1 MEIFNS
7 PQFSTPPG
15 YWTIRELDAM
25 RLLESGEL
33 TSICVWTL
41 DNVTSR
47 RPIFLIV
54 WCRNNET
61 GDGASDMRHEASGND
76 TLLWTFLSLSSYGS
90 DLQELFSQTV
100 STILALSWFS
110 LKAYFIWETV
120 PRREYF
126 VLFIKLCVDFP
137 GLRCHSLMVV
147 TRLGI
152 SSRFLDLIRFNWK
165 YFLCLTAGLHLCEL
179 LSRNCCLLGRCH
191 NPTHKLWQ
199 HCHL

>member
-1 MEIFNS
+1 
-7 PQFSTPPG
+7 
-15 YWTIRELDAM
+15 M

-76 TLLWTFLSLSSYGS
+76 TLLWTFLWGSPLALFLWFRSSRAVLSNCQHYFST
-90 DLQELFSQTV
+90 LLVFSQ
-100 STILALSWFS
+100 SILHM
-110 LKAYFIWETV
+110 YFIWETV

-179 LSRNCCLLGRCH
+179 LSRNCCPLGRCH